1 MPSSRSRAHAR
12 PLALFTLAWLASIP
26 AWAQPAAAPLVRE
39 PIGTL
44 EQKTERIT
52 HEDAGSRIEELRIGG
67 QTRSIE
73 VQTKSG
79 VPAYQVTPIDPSRPT
94 EGTGQGASPEGKSS
108 WRILKF

>member
-1 MPSSRSRAHAR
+1 MMENKCDVAVVGAGIVGH
-12 PLALFTLAWLASIP
+12 
-26 AWAQPAAAPLVRE
+26 
-39 PIGTL
+39 
-44 EQKTERIT
+44 

-79 VPAYQVTPIDPSRPT
+79 VPAYQVTPIEPSRPT